1 MMSVEFLYTEK
12 LKLKHSIKGDIHP
25 LSCIFLDVSLKTFIQ
40 ADFLDVDFPYSH
52 HLTVGQASYK
62 VRRYQTLI
70 ITRSVRMGW

>member
-12 LKLKHSIKGDIHP
+12 LKLKHSIKGDM
-25 LSCIFLDVSLKTFIQ
+25 SCIFLDVSLKTFIQ

-52 HLTVGQASYK
+52 LLTVGQASYK

-70 ITRSVRMGW
+70 ITRLVRMGW